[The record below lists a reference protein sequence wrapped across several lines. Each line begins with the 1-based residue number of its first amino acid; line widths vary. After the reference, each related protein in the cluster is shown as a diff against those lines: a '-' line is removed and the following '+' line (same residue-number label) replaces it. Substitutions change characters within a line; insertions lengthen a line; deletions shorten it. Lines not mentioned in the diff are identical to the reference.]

1 MTKSIRKPGGWMK
14 FLIDTHCWL
23 WIFFAPERLNESALK
38 MVGSGENTVLFSA
51 VSAAE
56 IGVKA
61 GIGKLH
67 LTGTAKEFV
76 EAGIEES
83 GVKKMPLY
91 IHHAVRVADLPRHH
105 RDPFDRLLIAQAQT
119 EGLPLMTA
127 DETIAKYDVK
137 IIWAGRD
144 APPQQTQ

>member
-1 MTKSIRKPGGWMK
+1 MR

-23 WIFFAPERLNESALK
+23 WAFLATARLNDAAKALLND
-38 MVGSGENTVLFSA
+38 SENTAFFSA

-56 IGVKA
+56 IGIKV
-61 GIGKLH
+61 GIDKLH
-67 LTGTAKEFV
+67 LPRPAKEYV
-76 EAGIEES
+76 VSGTEDAGM
-83 GVKKMPLY
+83 KMLPLH
-91 IHHAVRVADLPRHH
+91 IHHALRVAELPLHH
-105 RDPFDRLLIAQAQT
+105 RDPFDRLLIAQAQA

-127 DETIAKYDVK
+127 DSNIAKYDVK